1 MYIQSSGEARKLSR
15 ELYFLR
21 CSRLEGMAL
30 PVEIIPEWQGLEART
45 SLLGGVQRMATLL
58 PSQGRTPL
66 PHRDTWGPALV
77 YNGATMRIVISPQT
91 FKGSI
96 SALDAAYAMR
106 EGVLR
111 VVPDAE
117 TVLVPVADGGDGTLE
132 TLVEGSGGEIR
143 SVEVQ
148 GPLGERIEALW
159 GAMGDGVTAMIEMAR
174 TSGLALV
181 PPDSRD
187 PLHSTT
193 YGLGEAIAT
202 ALDEG
207 FRQFIVG
214 IGGSATND
222 AGAGMAQALGV
233 RLLDSG
239 GSELGPGGAPLADLD
254 RIDMSGIDPRVK
266 ESSFAVACDVTNPL
280 TGPEGASAVY
290 GPQKG
295 ATPEMVERLDK
306 ALIHF
311 AAVARRDLN
320 VDVEHVQGAGAAGGL
335 GGGMLAF
342 LGAELRPGVDI
353 VMDTVGLDAA
363 LEGADLVLT
372 GEGALDFQT
381 VYNKAPVGV
390 AKRASR
396 LDIPVV
402 AISGGLGEG
411 YEAVH
416 EHGIDAALAIPSA
429 PMSLDESSQ
438 RASELIANAT
448 EQAMRLIRVG
458 ARTEG
463 MR

>member
-1 MYIQSSGEARKLSR
+1 M
-15 ELYFLR
+15 
-21 CSRLEGMAL
+21 
-30 PVEIIPEWQGLEART
+30 
-45 SLLGGVQRMATLL
+45 
-58 PSQGRTPL
+58 
-66 PHRDTWGPALV
+66 V
-77 YNGATMRIVISPQT
+77 YNDATMKIVISPQT

-96 SALDAAYAMR
+96 SALDAAYSMR

-111 VVPDAE
+111 AFPDAD
-117 TVLVPVADGGDGTLE
+117 TALVPVADGGDGTLE
-132 TLVEGSGGEIR
+132 TLVEGSGGEIK
-143 SVEVQ
+143 SVEVH

-181 PPDSRD
+181 SLESRD

-193 YGLGEAIAT
+193 YGLGEAIVA

-222 AGAGMAQALGV
+222 AGAGMAQAMGV
-233 RLLDSG
+233 RLLDSD
-239 GSELGPGGAPLADLD
+239 GSELRPGGAPLADLN
-254 RIDMSGIDPRVK
+254 RIDISGIDARVR
-266 ESSFAVACDVTNPL
+266 ESSFDVACDVTNPL

-295 ATPEMVERLDK
+295 ATPEMVESLDA
-306 ALIHF
+306 ALCHL
-311 AAVARRDLN
+311 AEVVRRDLQ

-342 LGAELRPGVDI
+342 LNADLRPGVDI
-353 VMDTVGLDAA
+353 VLDAVGLDAA

-372 GEGALDFQT
+372 GEGSLDFQT
-381 VYNKAPVGV
+381 VYNKAPIGV
-390 AKRASR
+390 ARRASR

-411 YEAVH
+411 YKTVH
-416 EHGIDAALAIPSA
+416 EHGIDAAVAIPSA
-429 PMSLDESSQ
+429 PMSLDESSR
-438 RASELIANAT
+438 RASELIANAA

-458 ARTEG
+458 ARVSGT
-463 MR
+463 R